1 MAVYSALISTVFEA
15 VDSEGISHNRAVAF
29 TSALPEADVSYVAQS
44 FARELAIQ
52 TQRRVVI
59 VDASAFHDLQVT
71 DSKQVLRQCK
81 QTGFDNLLTLPA
93 LEPSEIVSAEAPQRI
108 FGWHS
113 TPQIRQ
119 TYLNTLRRNFDYII
133 IDCPALSAS
142 SDVRALAPI
151 IDGVAVVVGSMRKR
165 VRKAQ
170 TTQDVVEALG
180 AKFLGY
186 ILS

>member
-1 MAVYSALISTVFEA
+1 VGAYSALIKTIFEA
-15 VDSEGISHNRAVAF
+15 VNSEGSPHHRAVAF
-29 TSALPEADVSYVAQS
+29 TSALPEAHASFVVQS
-44 FARELAIQ
+44 FARELASQ
-52 TQRRVVI
+52 TGKRVVV

-71 DSKQVLRQCK
+71 DSQQVLRQCK
-81 QTGFDNLLTLPA
+81 QTSIDNLLTLPA
-93 LEPSEIVSAEAPQRI
+93 LEPSETVSAEAPQRI

-142 SDVRALAPI
+142 SDVKALAPI
-151 IDGVAVVVGSMRKR
+151 IDGVAVVVGSKRKR
-165 VRKAQ
+165 VRKAE
-170 TTQDVVEALG
+170 TTQDVVATLG
-180 AKFLGY
+180 GKFLGY